1 MLMEDEVMK
10 SVIEEIMEPELKA
23 AEAAG
28 EARGLERGLERG
40 KELGMDAVSSLFQIL
55 LGRGDMDL
63 INRVAGDKDFRM
75 SLLKEYKLI

>member
-1 MLMEDEVMK
+1 MK

-28 EARGLERGLERG
+28 EARGLE
-40 KELGMDAVSSLFQIL
+40 LGVDAVSSLFQIL

>member
-1 MLMEDEVMK
+1 MEDEVMK

-23 AEAAG
+23 AEEAG
-28 EARGLERGLERG
+28 ETRGV
-40 KELGMDAVSSLFQIL
+40 DAVSSLLQIL